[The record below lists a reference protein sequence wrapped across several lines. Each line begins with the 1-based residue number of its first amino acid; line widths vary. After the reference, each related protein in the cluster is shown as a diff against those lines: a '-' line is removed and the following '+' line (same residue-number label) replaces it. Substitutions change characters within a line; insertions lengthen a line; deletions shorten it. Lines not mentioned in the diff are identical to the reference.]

1 VAIASRAATPADPD
15 EDRKETPMMPKHVAA
30 TALGLTLLAGI
41 AGTALAADMVG
52 TVSRVDTATRTI
64 YLSDGRSLR
73 IDPDAMVTVDG
84 RTMTFDAIRPGS
96 AIVVREGSV
105 AVQAA
110 PGRSQVVVQQ
120 PTPAASSAVVPA
132 PGVVQPPVVAQ
143 PPVAQPPAVV
153 PSVQPPAVAQSPRVQ
168 SPGAPPE
175 QPVLSPHPAIN
186 ASGIVASVD
195 RQNHTITFRDGRTV
209 RLSDRAAIWQPTTI
223 DMVHP
228 GEQVFVRGVE
238 PVSFNQQG
246 MERMRLGTISRV
258 DQTSNL
264 IELNDG
270 TIVRTSPGTR
280 LRLDDRQVTISEL
293 RPGQEI
299 VIRTPNRA
307 PAFDQSG
314 SALPRESSGPGTRS
328 IDAEEIQ
335 VVRAPQA
342 P

>member
-1 VAIASRAATPADPD
+1 
-15 EDRKETPMMPKHVAA
+15 MMPKHVAA
-30 TALGLTLLAGI
+30 AALGVTLLVAI

-64 YLSDGRSLR
+64 YLSDGRTVR
-73 IDPDAMVTVDG
+73 IDPGATVSVDG
-84 RTMTFDAIRPGS
+84 RTMPFDAIQPGS
-96 AIVVREGSV
+96 SIVVREGSV

-120 PTPAASSAVVPA
+120 PTSGQAPAAAPPA
-132 PGVVQPPVVAQ
+132 AVVQPPGAVQAPGVLQ
-143 PPVAQPPAVV
+143 PSPL
-153 PSVQPPAVAQSPRVQ
+153 PSVQSPAIAQSPRVQ
-168 SPGAPPE
+168 SPGVSSE
-175 QPVLSPHPAIN
+175 QPVLTPHPPIN

-195 RQNHTITFRDGRTV
+195 RQNQTITFRDGRTV

-223 DMVHP
+223 GMVHP

-246 MERMRLGTISRV
+246 MERMRLGTVSRV
-258 DQTSNL
+258 DQASNV

-280 LRLDDRQVTISEL
+280 LRLDDRQVTISQL

-314 SALPRESSGPGTRS
+314 NASPREDSMRAA

-335 VVRAPQA
+335 IMPQPQA